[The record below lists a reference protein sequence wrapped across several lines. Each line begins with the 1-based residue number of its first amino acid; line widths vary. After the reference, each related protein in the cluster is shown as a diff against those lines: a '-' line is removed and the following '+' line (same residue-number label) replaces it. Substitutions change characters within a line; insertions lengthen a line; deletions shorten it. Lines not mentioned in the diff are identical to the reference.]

1 MPKLGDQTRRCD
13 LGMAGTQIVEWSACP
28 LCGHERWVNR
38 TQIPMRCKKCAG
50 EANGKNPNFHH
61 AKHPK
66 SCNCQRCKTERGELT
81 REKNPA
87 WKGGRIKTPDGYITI
102 RLPKDHPY
110 YSMTYTDSLVLEHR
124 LVMAEYLGRALKKG
138 ETVHHRN
145 GIKDDNR
152 IENLELWIG
161 SHGSGQ
167 RFEDIHC
174 KGCTCFSNKEQGS

>member
-1 MPKLGDQTRRCD
+1 MPMLGDRARRCD
-13 LGMAGTQIVEWSACP
+13 VGLRGRTVVVWRACEK
-28 LCGHERWVNR
+28 CKKERWVNVHLTTTLCR
-38 TQIPMRCKKCAG
+38 HCANVKNG
-50 EANGKNPNFHH
+50 ANPKFHH
-61 AKHPK
+61 AKHPAT
-66 SCNCQRCKTERGELT
+66 CNCQRCKTERGELT
-81 REKNPA
+81 GEKNPA

-102 RLPKDHPY
+102 RLPKEHPY
-110 YSMTYTDSLVLEHR
+110 FSMTYTDSLVLEHR

-167 RFEDIHC
+167 RVEDLHC
-174 KGCTCFSNKEQGS
+174 PGCTCFTKE